1 MTPDLHF
8 NRWMKRAGILFL
20 LILIYILLTDMT
32 TPMTSY
38 SMLQRPVVG
47 VAARVSGEVTEVV
60 VKNNQAVKA
69 GDVLF
74 RIDPR
79 DYELALEKS
88 ELSLREVNQTNAT
101 LKAQLAQAEA
111 NVQEAR
117 VNEKEKN
124 RELNRIR
131 SLVERNMVS
140 QQEIDQA
147 ETQVEA
153 AKAQLLAALEN
164 RNAAKVNLGDQGE
177 QNLRVRMAI
186 NEVKQ
191 AQLNLSRCEV
201 TAPENGVIS
210 NLQLLPGVQAQANQP
225 LMSLVTVGRERI
237 AADFREKSLS
247 HVDHQVKA
255 WVVFDAI
262 PGEVFD
268 AELQG
273 RDLGVAQGQFQADGQ
288 LAHPDDSDRWVRDAQ
303 RVRVYVGMDKTL
315 VPEYLVTGSRAT
327 VMLAASDSSIMR
339 LIGSLQM
346 HIISL
351 LRYIY

>member
-1 MTPDLHF
+1 MTTDLHF

-20 LILIYILLTDMT
+20 LILIYILVTDMT
-32 TPMTSY
+32 TPMSSY
-38 SMLQRPVVG
+38 SMLYRPVV
-47 VAARVSGEVTEVV
+47 AIAPRVSGEVTEVIV
-60 VKNNQAVKA
+60 ENNQLVHA

-88 ELSLREVNQTNAT
+88 ELALREVNQTNAT

-111 NVQEAR
+111 NVAEAQ
-117 VNEKEKN
+117 VNEKEAI

-147 ETQVEA
+147 QTQAQA
-153 AKAQLLAALEN
+153 AKARLNAAIEN
-164 RNAAKVNLGDQGE
+164 RNAAEVNLGDAGE
-177 QNLRVRMAI
+177 QNLRVRMAV

-191 AQLNLSRCEV
+191 AQLNLSRTEII
-201 TAPENGVIS
+201 APEDGVIS
-210 NLQLLPGVQAQANQP
+210 NLQLMPGVQASANQP
-225 LMSLVTVGRERI
+225 LMSLVTIGHERI
-237 AADFREKSLS
+237 TADFREKSLS
-247 HVDHQVKA
+247 HVDHDVKA

-262 PGEVFD
+262 PGEVF
-268 AELQG
+268 AAQLTG
-273 RDLGVAQGQFQADGQ
+273 RDLGVAQGQLQADGL

-303 RVRVYVGMDKTL
+303 RVRVYLDMEETK
-315 VPEYLVTGSRAT
+315 VPDTLVTGSRAT
-327 VMLAASDSSIMR
+327 VMLAASDSSIMKM
-339 LIGSLQM
+339 IGSLQM

>member
-20 LILIYILLTDMT
+20 LILIYILITDMT

-47 VAARVSGEVTEVV
+47 VAPRVSGEVTEVL
-60 VKNNQAVKA
+60 VKNNASVKA
-69 GDVLF
+69 GDLLF

-79 DYELALEKS
+79 DYELALEKA
-88 ELSLREVNQTNAT
+88 ELALREVNQTNAT

-111 NVQEAR
+111 NVREAE
-117 VNEKEKN
+117 VNHKEQI

-131 SLVERNMVS
+131 ELVAKDMVS
-140 QQEIDQA
+140 QQEIDRA

-153 AKAQLLAALEN
+153 AKAQLAAAVEN
-164 RNAAKVNLGDQGE
+164 RNAARVNLGDQGE
-177 QNLRVRMAI
+177 QNLRVRLAI
-186 NEVKQ
+186 NDVKQ
-191 AQLNLSRCEV
+191 AQLNLSRCDV
-201 TAPENGVIS
+201 KAPETGVIS

-225 LMSLVTVGRERI
+225 LMSLVTVGKERI

-247 HVDHQVKA
+247 HVDHKVKA
-255 WVVFDAI
+255 WVVFDAV

-268 AELQG
+268 AQLEG
-273 RDLGVAQGQFQADGQ
+273 RDLGVAQGQLQADGL

-303 RVRVYVGMDKTL
+303 RVRVYVGMDKSL
-315 VPEYLVTGSRAT
+315 VPQYLVTGSRAT
-327 VMLAASDSSIMR
+327 VMLAASDSGIMQM
-339 LIGSLQM
+339 IGSLQM